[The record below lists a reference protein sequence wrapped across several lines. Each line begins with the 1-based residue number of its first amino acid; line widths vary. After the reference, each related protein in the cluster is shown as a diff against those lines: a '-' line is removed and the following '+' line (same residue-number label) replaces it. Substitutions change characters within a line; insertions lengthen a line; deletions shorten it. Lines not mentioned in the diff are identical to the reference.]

1 MRPSDVG
8 EYLTAQ
14 GRCFASSEELCALLG
29 VAPAV
34 LPSSLRRAV
43 ARGDFVKVC
52 RGGWAARDDRCRQ
65 LGSGLPDLERYVDD
79 MMEHLGH
86 RYYLGFNAAALLY
99 GVAHRYFTT
108 TVVVT
113 SSRTVHRSRAQIEA
127 RHSGRAGTRVVYM
140 HAAEPHRRG
149 MNRRRMP
156 EAFYG
161 HDTFVNYSTPE
172 VTLLDMVQRPDL
184 AGGLDQVATVA
195 CGLVEHGLLDSEILA
210 SQALTYPATV
220 RQRAGHILDEG
231 VAALDMTGVTF
242 DSGPL
247 ASTLTARAVVTPL
260 MPGVGRFFPVA
271 YDDAAPL
278 RVDERWRVRV
288 NALLDPDT

>member
-1 MRPSDVG
+1 MRPSDVR

-43 ARGDFVKVC
+43 ARGDFLKVC
-52 RGGWAARDDRCRQ
+52 RGGWAARDDRCQQ
-65 LGSGLPDLERYVDD
+65 LGSELPDLELYVDD

-86 RYYLGFNAAALLY
+86 RYYLGFNAAALVY

-108 TVVVT
+108 TVVIT

-127 RHSGRAGTRVVYM
+127 RHRGRASTEVVYT
-140 HAAEPHRRG
+140 HTAQPHRRG
-149 MNRRRMP
+149 VNRRRMAQSP
-156 EAFYG
+156 GGRE
-161 HDTFVNYSTPE
+161 TFVNYSPAE

-195 CGLVEHGLLDSEILA
+195 CGLVEHGLLDPEVLA
-210 SQALTYPATV
+210 SQALTYPETV
-220 RQRAGHILDEG
+220 RQRVGHILDEA
-231 VAALDMTGVTF
+231 VAALDMPGVAF

-247 ASTLTARAVVTPL
+247 ASTLTARAAVTPL
-260 MPGVGRFFPVA
+260 MPGVDRFFPPVC
-271 YDDAAPL
+271 DENAPL

>member
-1 MRPSDVG
+1 MRPSAAG
-8 EYLTAQ
+8 AHLTAQ
-14 GRCFASSEELCALLG
+14 GRCFASSGELCALLG

-86 RYYLGFNAAALLY
+86 CYYLGFNAAALIY

-113 SSRTVHRSRAQIEA
+113 SSRTVHRSRAQIEV

-156 EAFYG
+156 EASYG
-161 HDTFVNYSTPE
+161 CDTFVNYSTPE

-184 AGGLDQVATVA
+184 CGGLDQVATVA
-195 CGLVEHGLLDSEILA
+195 CGLVEHGLLDAERLA
-210 SQALTYPATV
+210 SQALTYPVTV
-220 RQRAGHILDEG
+220 RQRAGHILDAGAE
-231 VAALDMTGVTF
+231 ALDMTEATF

-247 ASTLTARAVVTPL
+247 ASTLTAPTAVTPL
-260 MPGVGRFFPVA
+260 MPGVDRFFPPA
-271 YDDAAPL
+271 YDAAPL
-278 RVDERWRVRV
+278 RVDKRWRVRV
-288 NALLDPDT
+288 NTLLDPDT